1 MSTRTVSFG
10 RIGRLAAA
18 FALLV
23 PGAGV
28 AGSTWSVDCDA
39 GKTISGTIPMLQA
52 GDTVLVTGTCVENV
66 ELAGQT
72 GQFDGITLDGQGTAT
87 ISGSD
92 AARDNLR
99 LAGVRGVTVRGFHIT
114 GGRDAIHVRWSTM
127 VFLFNN
133 TIEETGRNGIQVT
146 RGSWVHISSNVIQ
159 NNPRNGIEAQ
169 ESTVRIGGSLDEPAQ
184 PAPNVIQGNGG
195 DGIVVSRASV
205 VRILGNTIRGNRGNG
220 IAIEKLSQVDTGANT
235 IEDNSQNGIL
245 AAHNSG
251 VHLGRDTGSG
261 LENSPNTT
269 ARPNGHYGIEA
280 SLGAYVDGRLGS
292 LIGARGR
299 KAFTAGAT
307 DSLSP

>member
-1 MSTRTVSFG
+1 MRTQTVSFG
-10 RIGRLAAA
+10 RISGAVVVL
-18 FALLV
+18 ALLA
-23 PGAGV
+23 PAAEV

-39 GKTISGTIPMLQA
+39 GRTINSVLPMLQP
-52 GDTVLVTGTCVENV
+52 GDTVLVRGTCVENL

-72 GQFDGITLDGQGTAT
+72 GRFDGITLDGQGAAT
-87 ISGSD
+87 IAGSN
-92 AARDNLR
+92 ASRDNLR
-99 LAGVRGVTVRGFHIT
+99 LTGVRGVTVRGFRIT

-133 TIEETGRNGIQVT
+133 TIEETGRNGVLIT
-146 RGSWVHISSNVIQ
+146 RGSWVHISNNVIQ
-159 NNPRNGIEAQ
+159 SNPRNGIEIQ

-184 PAPNVIQGNGG
+184 PAPNLIQDNGG
-195 DGIVVSRASV
+195 DGILVTRASV
-205 VRILGNTIRGNRGNG
+205 VRIHGNTIRSNRGNG

-245 AAHNSG
+245 AVQHSG

-269 ARPNGHYGIEA
+269 ARPNGRYGIDA
-280 SLGAYVDGRLGS
+280 SMGAYVEGRLGS
-292 LIGARGR
+292 LIGARG
-299 KAFTAGAT
+299 KKSFTAGAT